1 MRGNIT
7 DYVYTYGLFDFN
19 TLPFGPVDALVLAQ
33 FSYLKMEGLVGT
45 LLADTDPVTLK
56 VLWEHPLKEQLFTG
70 TFWEQQ
76 NRLLFEE
83 MCHSKRYGDMQCI
96 YHEDIVNNEKEY
108 QFSAVTCILN
118 DGSVKIVFRGTD
130 ENFAGWKEDMNMAF
144 QHPIPGQQY
153 GLYYL
158 EQVMML
164 LDRADRLSGMRKRD
178 WKPDLIGHSK
188 GGNLAVYAAMHA
200 KEADRQRIRCIY
212 NLDGPGF
219 RTEVYADGCFEK
231 ISDRIVKIIPRSSV
245 VGMILEN
252 HGEYRVVDSKSVS
265 VLQHDPFSWMVDRID
280 FVYVDQM
287 DKGHR
292 IMDENLNAWIS
303 SLSEEEVSGVVN
315 TLYRILEASDA
326 ADIFTLAK
334 NPAKSMKGMTT
345 AYHNLDKQTKV
356 NLRRL
361 WKSFVKASGDRF
373 KEETGQYLQNKL
385 EDITGRLVGKDSGV

>member
-1 MRGNIT
+1 MKGNII
-7 DYVYTYGLFDFN
+7 DYVYTYGLFDFK

-33 FSYLKMEGLVGT
+33 FSYLKLDGLVESLRNG
-45 LLADTDPVTLK
+45 AEPVTLEK
-56 VLWEHPLKEQLFTG
+56 LWEHPLKEQLFAG

-76 NRLLFEE
+76 NRQLFEQ
-83 MCHSKRYGDMQCI
+83 MCHSKRYGDMQCV
-96 YHEDIVNNEKEY
+96 YHVDIVNNEEEY
-108 QFSAVTCILN
+108 QFSAVTCVLN

-130 ENFAGWKEDMNMAF
+130 ENFAGWKEDLNMAF
-144 QHPIPGQQY
+144 QYPIPGQQY
-153 GLYYL
+153 GLYYF
-158 EQVMML
+158 EQVMTL
-164 LDRADRLSGMRKRD
+164 LDWEREASDRTKED
-178 WKPDLIGHSK
+178 WQPDLIGHSK
-188 GGNLAVYAAMHA
+188 GGNLAVYTAMHA
-200 KEADRQRIRCIY
+200 EDGIRQRIGHIY

-219 RTEVYADGCFEK
+219 RTEVYGTGCFEK
-231 ISDRIVKIIPRSSV
+231 IADRLIKIIPRSSV

-292 IMDENLNAWIS
+292 IMDENLNAWIL
-303 SLSEEEVSGVVN
+303 SLSEEEVCGVVN

-326 ADIFTLAK
+326 SDIFTLTK

-345 AYHNLDKQTKV
+345 AYHKLDKQTKS

-373 KEETGQYLQNKL
+373 KEETGQYLQHKL
-385 EDITGRLVGKDSGV
+385 EDITGRFAGKENG